1 MNEAK
6 PHVTRNIFMITNCYY
21 AGTDGP
27 KIKVRVAINLCGRF
41 LWHHK
46 GRILYL
52 FTDELSVTKLLKLA
66 INVYILLPVTLLS
79 LCVARWCDLEEKQDC
94 LCIIL
99 RHLVISGRVILCVFE
114 LKFH

>member
-1 MNEAK
+1 MRKKQNRILNE
-6 PHVTRNIFMITNCYY
+6 TFFIIT
-21 AGTDGP
+21 GTDGP
-27 KIKVRVAINLCGRF
+27 KIKVRVAINLCGCF
-41 LWHHK
+41 MWHHR

-52 FTDELSVTKLLKLA
+52 FMDELSVTKLLKLA

-79 LCVARWCDLEEKQDC
+79 LRAARWCGLEEKQDG

-99 RHLVISGRVILCVFE
+99 RLVVSSRRVILCVFE